1 MTLGP
6 AYVYMTIAIVAE
18 VIATSALTA
27 SDGLTRLR
35 PSLMALVFYGVAF
48 WLLSLA
54 LRSVPTGIAY
64 AIWSGV
70 GIVLI
75 TAVSWIWF
83 RQALDTPALI
93 GLGLIVAGVIVVNVF
108 SRSMHH

>member
-1 MTLGP
+1 MTPLGR
-6 AYVYMTIAIVAE
+6 AYVSMGVAIVAE

-27 SDGLTRLR
+27 SHGFSKWL
-35 PSLMALVFYGVAF
+35 PSVTALGFYGVAF

-54 LRSVPTGIAY
+54 LLTVPTGIVY

-75 TAVSWIWF
+75 TAVSWVWF
-83 RQALDTPALI
+83 RQALDAPALI
-93 GLGLIVAGVIVVNVF
+93 GLGLIVAG
-108 SRSMHH
+108 